1 MVIADFHVHAQCTGR
16 LVRTPYLENSITHFG
31 CLLYTRFYVN
41 RVQLVSNVH
50 VSQPSHSFVS
60 NKFDY
65 LLSVCDFAAVTYREI
80 SSNITLLVCGNACQL
95 TISQN
100 SVFCWFQFFLL
111 LFCCFVRG
119 LSAQTSNLFPRNL
132 NYYYLCVLSRR
143 IVVARLSRVQV
154 KTFWYVVV
162 V

>member
-1 MVIADFHVHAQCTGR
+1 MQVHWSVLPTSKIR
-16 LVRTPYLENSITHFG
+16 LHTLVACYTISILT
-31 CLLYTRFYVN
+31 LVAFYVN

-65 LLSVCDFAAVTYREI
+65 LLPVCDFAAVTYRKI
-80 SSNITLLVCGNACQL
+80 SSNITLLVCGNACQI
-95 TISQN
+95 TTSQN
-100 SVFCWFQFFLL
+100 SVFRWFQFFFV
-111 LFCCFVRG
+111 LF
-119 LSAQTSNLFPRNL
+119 SAQTSNLFPRNL
-132 NYYYLCVLSRR
+132 NHYYLCVLSRR

-154 KTFWYVVV
+154 KAFWYVVV